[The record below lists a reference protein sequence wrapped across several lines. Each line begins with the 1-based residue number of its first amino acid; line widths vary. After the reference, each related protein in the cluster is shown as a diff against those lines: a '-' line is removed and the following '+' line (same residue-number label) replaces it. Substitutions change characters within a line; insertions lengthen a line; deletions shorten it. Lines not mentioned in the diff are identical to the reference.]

1 MRVLES
7 NISKR
12 RSYQELIEDYK
23 QLVKLRL
30 NLLVVF
36 STVLGYLIANSTDIN
51 FFQLFI
57 LAFGGFLTVGAANG
71 INQIIER
78 DSDKLMKRTENRP
91 VATGRISVN
100 NAIIISILMGS
111 IGVFLIGF
119 FLNQLAAGISLV
131 SLLLYGFAYTPLKRI
146 SPISVHVGAVPG
158 SLPPVIGYVAASGSV
173 DTMAIFLFAIQFF
186 WQFPHFYSIA
196 WILDEDYSRAGL
208 KLYPIGTPI
217 GKNAALQIVLIT
229 AILLP
234 ISISAFFTKDL
245 SLVSS
250 IIIFITSA
258 WFLSKSISLY
268 KDLENKSAKKLMFA
282 SFLYLPIVLIVILID
297 KILW

>member
-7 NISKR
+7 NISKK

-36 STVLGYLIANSTDIN
+36 STVLGYLIGNSTDIN

-100 NAIIISILMGS
+100 NAIIISIFMGS

-217 GKNAALQIVLIT
+217 GKNAALQILLIT

-250 IIIFITSA
+250 IIIFLTSA
-258 WFLSKSISLY
+258 WFLSKSITLY